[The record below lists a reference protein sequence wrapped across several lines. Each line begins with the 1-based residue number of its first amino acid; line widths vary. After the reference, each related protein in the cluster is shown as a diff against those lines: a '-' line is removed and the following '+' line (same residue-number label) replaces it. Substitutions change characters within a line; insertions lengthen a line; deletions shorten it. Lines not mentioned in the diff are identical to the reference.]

1 VFRAG
6 WSGGDLDAWL
16 TPFLGVMGRST
27 RSKWAPLYVRG
38 LLSSDGPKSVQPIAT
53 RLGLPGHDQL
63 HHFVSSAAWDD
74 GPLWRVLTEKADSLL
89 GGDDAVLVVDDT
101 ALPKKGT
108 ASVGVTGQYCG
119 ALGKQANCQC
129 LVTLTLARGEVPVPV
144 GLRLFL
150 PRVWTDDPA
159 RCAKAGVPEAARIAK
174 SKPEIALAE
183 IDRVRASG
191 VRFGCVLADAG
202 YGNGA
207 PFRQGLSARGLTWA
221 VGVPR
226 TLKVFTTGVDLLFPR
241 AKRGKPRQHPVPSE
255 TAQDADDMLAECL
268 WRRVV
273 WRQGTKGALA
283 ARFAAKRVRV
293 ADGPRSP
300 RHGHLP
306 GEDVWLI
313 GEWRR
318 SGERKYYLS
327 NLPPRTALRR
337 LAATIKARWVCEQ
350 AHQQLK
356 QELGLDHFE
365 GRSWTGLHRHAL
377 MTCIACAYLQHLR
390 LKTAA
395 RGKKSTAERATAQT
409 NTS

>member
-1 VFRAG
+1 MSWA
-6 WSGGDLDAWL
+6 SDIGGDLDAWL
-16 TPFLGVMGRST
+16 APFLGVMGRST
-27 RSKWAPLYVRG
+27 RSKWAPLYLRG
-38 LLSSDGPKSVQPIAT
+38 LLGPEGPKSVQPLAA

-63 HHFVSSAAWDD
+63 HHFVSSPAWDD
-74 GPLWRVLTEKADSLL
+74 GPLWRVLAEQADHLL
-89 GGDDAVLVVDDT
+89 GGEDAVLVIDDT

-108 ASVGVTGQYCG
+108 ASVGVAGQYCG

-129 LVTLTLARGEVPVPV
+129 LVSLTLARGEVPVPV
-144 GLRLFL
+144 GLRMFL
-150 PRVWTDDPA
+150 PSVWTDDPV
-159 RCAKAGVPEAARIAK
+159 RCAKAGVPEAARIAQT
-174 SKPEIALAE
+174 KPEIALTE
-183 IDRVRASG
+183 IDRLLATG
-191 VRFGCVLADAG
+191 LRFGCVLADAG
-202 YGNGA
+202 YGSGA

-226 TLKVFTTGVDLLFPR
+226 TLKVFTTGVGLLFPR
-241 AKRGKPRQHPVPSE
+241 ANRGKPRQHAVPSE
-255 TAQDADDMLAECL
+255 SARDAANVLAGSP

-283 ARFAAKRVRV
+283 ARFAAVRVRV

-306 GEDVWLI
+306 GEEVWLI

-327 NLPPRTALRR
+327 NLPARTPLRR
-337 LAATIKARWVCEQ
+337 LAAAIKARWVCEQ

-356 QELGLDHFE
+356 QELGLDDFE

-377 MTCIACAYLQHLR
+377 MTCIAFAYLQHLR
-390 LKTAA
+390 LKAA
-395 RGKKSTAERATAQT
+395 GRGKKSAPERTAAQT
-409 NTS
+409 NTP